1 MDHRPPHPQPGND
14 FFFQNGAHHGHD
26 GWWYGPLHLLFL
38 LLVIALI
45 VAAAVW
51 LVRRLSPGIA
61 QTTAPAVAP
70 AGAVAA
76 SATADPAVTTLRMDQ
91 LTPEQLD
98 QYLLG
103 GQWEGKAGAFGYQDG
118 LDWVHVVEGSESNV
132 VGLPL
137 ELLAEMVRPYCR

>member
-51 LVRRLSPGIA
+51 LVRRLSPGLA
-61 QTTAPAVAP
+61 QTTAPAAAP

-76 SATADPAVTTLRMDQ
+76 SATADPAVTTLRMRYAKGEVSREDFQ
-91 LTPEQLD
+91 NALADLTGAEPPT
-98 QYLLG
+98 G
-103 GQWEGKAGAFGYQDG
+103 AWPAGADAGD
-118 LDWVHVVEGSESNV
+118 E
-132 VGLPL
+132 P
-137 ELLAEMVRPYCR
+137 APTP